1 MPFIADFR
9 KASDQTT
16 LPMVYDDTLINNNIF
31 MKFQG
36 RIKKL
41 LLTRQGVSQ
50 RTGNEWMALPFIFE
64 YFENPNDRYADEVL
78 LETFDTNIIQHL
90 KEGMEVII
98 GFGHRVREFTP
109 TTGDRAGQTQYIN
122 DLRIYS
128 MQSVQKAQAQQ
139 DGTNGTTATSPAPQP
154 AEGEQADDLPF

>member
-1 MPFIADFR
+1 
-9 KASDQTT
+9 
-16 LPMVYDDTLINNNIF
+16 MVYDDTLINNNIF

-41 LLTRQGVSQ
+41 LPTRQGVSQ
-50 RTGNEWMALPFIFE
+50 RTGNEWKALPFIFE

-78 LETFDTNIIQHL
+78 LETFDENVINNM

-128 MQSVQKAQAQQ
+128 LQSVAKAQAHQE
-139 DGTNGTTATSPAPQP
+139 GTNSMPATTPAPQST
-154 AEGEQADDLPF
+154 EGEQADDLPF

>member
-1 MPFIADFR
+1 
-9 KASDQTT
+9 
-16 LPMVYDDTLINNNIF
+16 

-41 LLTRQGVSQ
+41 LTPRQGVSQ
-50 RTGNEWMALPFIFE
+50 RTGNEWKAQPFIFE

-78 LETFDTNIIQHL
+78 LETFDTNIIPHM
-90 KEGMEVII
+90 KENMEVII
-98 GFGHRVREFTP
+98 GFGHKVREFTP

-128 MQSVQKAQAQQ
+128 MQSVQKAQAHR
-139 DGTNGTTATSPAPQP
+139 DETNSTTATSPAQQTT
-154 AEGEQADDLPF
+154 EGEKDNDGLPF

>member
-1 MPFIADFR
+1 
-9 KASDQTT
+9 
-16 LPMVYDDTLINNNIF
+16 

-41 LLTRQGVSQ
+41 LTPRQGVSQ
-50 RTGNEWMALPFIFE
+50 RTGNEWKAQPFIFE

-78 LETFDTNIIQHL
+78 LETFDTNIIPHL

-109 TTGDRAGQTQYIN
+109 TTGDRAGQPQYIN

-128 MQSVQKAQAQQ
+128 MQSIAKAQAHQ
-139 DGTNGTTATSPAPQP
+139 DGTNSTPSTTSAPQST
-154 AEGEQADDLPF
+154 EGGQNDDDLPF

>member
-1 MPFIADFR
+1 
-9 KASDQTT
+9 
-16 LPMVYDDTLINNNIF
+16 

-41 LLTRQGVSQ
+41 LPTRQGVSQ
-50 RTGNEWMALPFIFE
+50 RTGNVWKAQPFLFE

-78 LETFDTNIIQHL
+78 LETFDENIIQHL
-90 KEGMEVII
+90 RENMEVII

-109 TTGDRAGQTQYIN
+109 TTGDRAGQVQYIN

-128 MQSVQKAQAQQ
+128 MQSVAKAQAHQ
-139 DGTNGTTATSPAPQP
+139 DGTNSTTATSPAPQP
-154 AEGEQADDLPF
+154 TAGGQENEDDLPF